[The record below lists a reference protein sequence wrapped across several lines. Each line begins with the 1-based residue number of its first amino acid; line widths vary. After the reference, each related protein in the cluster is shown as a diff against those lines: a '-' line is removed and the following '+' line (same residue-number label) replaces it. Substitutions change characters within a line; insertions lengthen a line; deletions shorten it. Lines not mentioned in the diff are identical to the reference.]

1 MGQFGLS
8 WLAIDLCTFLTR
20 HALPIDPMNAPYPS
34 KFVDGSRLWQRLEA
48 LAQFGAT
55 PSGGV
60 SRPALSP
67 AEFAARRQ
75 LLNWAQDA
83 GLGAASDPAGNLF
96 FRLPGRHPN
105 DAPVLTGSYLDSQ
118 LNGGR
123 YSGSYGMLAALEAL
137 AAVAASGATPRRPI
151 VAALWMNGEGTRF
164 SPGYM
169 GSATFAGECPLHRIL
184 DVHDRDGVSV
194 ASALSDL
201 SATFAEVPRIA
212 LGFPCAAYLE
222 AHLEQGPTLDDSGCQ
237 IGIVTAMQGVRR
249 YSVHVEGEAAHAGSM
264 PRHRRRDALSATV
277 RIISSLEDFYAAPD
291 VTFTVGQLSV
301 EPNAPSVVP
310 RETRFSIDIRHRDN
324 LVLARLGEA
333 IRLVCESEK
342 KPCAATMTDL
352 EISPSVEF
360 DAGLQQVMRTCAERL
375 GLTQMPLVSLGGH
388 DAKSL
393 VGHCPSGIVF
403 IPCHGGVSH
412 SEAESIDAASALNG
426 AKVLTDALW
435 ELSNG

>member
-48 LAQFGAT
+48 LAHWRYAFRRRIATGAVA
-55 PSGGV
+55 SGVCGASTAAELGAGCRPGGRKRS
-60 SRPALSP
+60 SRELVLP
-67 AEFAARRQ
+67 AARPSPKRRARSHRLLSRQ
-75 LLNWAQDA
+75 SAQWRQILGKLRNA
-83 GLGAASDPAGNLF
+83 GS
-96 FRLPGRHPN
+96 
-105 DAPVLTGSYLDSQ
+105 
-118 LNGGR
+118 
-123 YSGSYGMLAALEAL
+123 SGSAGCSRGIRGDAAPADRRSAL
-137 AAVAASGATPRRPI
+137 DERR
-151 VAALWMNGEGTRF
+151 GDTF

-194 ASALSDL
+194 APALSHL

-393 VGHCPSGIVF
+393 VGHVP
-403 IPCHGGVSH
+403 
-412 SEAESIDAASALNG
+412 AASCSSRAT
-426 AKVLTDALW
+426 AVSATARRKASMPPVL
-435 ELSNG
+435 